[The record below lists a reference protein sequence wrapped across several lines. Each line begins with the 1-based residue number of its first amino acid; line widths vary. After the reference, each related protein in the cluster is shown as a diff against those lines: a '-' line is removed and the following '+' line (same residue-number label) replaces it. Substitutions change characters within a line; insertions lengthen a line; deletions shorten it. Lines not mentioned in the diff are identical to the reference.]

1 MNISLISEY
10 KISFILQRIF
20 QTFFGGLQLNN
31 NNKQNDSKTTTDT
44 NDVSSTNHH
53 GGNLI
58 TNESLTSLSLATTT
72 TTKTASWIIQLF
84 IYLFP
89 SCIGMIISILIDLL
103 LIDSYIGILC
113 VSVFGFIFTMIMN
126 IQPQKSANKTRPLIY
141 DGQWPTTDN
150 QTSIQMFKQNHPKPN
165 DHNKYLSNVK
175 TIRQYQS
182 QIILIIIARS
192 LISCSLLG
200 MMTNSFGLKSIKFH
214 NQSDDIIAIFIMIF
228 VWFTFTTVHYSLI
241 IGAPP
246 ETTAY
251 SIKFRSI
258 DSFNRSI
265 YMLILLLTVTFI
277 PNQSIY
283 STITLIICCL
293 PFLWLLGIL
302 PPIPSLVFY
311 ILEQINIILL
321 AGTATC
327 YIWSSFITIL
337 FSFTAI
343 ILNHFYFTGR
353 NYFLINLIIGFLS
366 SNKWLFT
373 MNQLHRW
380 PYLIKIIISINSMIA
395 ICWISNDF
403 LSIIQQEIFEIL
415 FILLIIVHLVK
426 YFKMIYLMNMIK
438 NPLNMIMST
447 RFFHRIY
454 SNYIFIM
461 IIRIFLHLFIPI
473 VCLMLILQKLDN
485 NDRILNQTI
494 TIKHFLFDI
503 LVFRMFRHCWQYPY
517 RFGFQTIFIIIL
529 DTIYHSFNYNHHHH
543 YNNII
548 ANINEWPL
556 EVRYFCLDIIR
567 MFSIDF
573 CHKFY
578 MVITILF
585 TSVMLRKQKIRYSWT
600 IFIINVILLPINIII
615 IIISSMLNIPI
626 LPLFT
631 LPIFLPSFPRP
642 MKFWSTTPM
651 MLPMTIDDT
660 INDAAYYRQ
669 LMPRLIDSLHRKT
682 RFDDRLMWFQVLE
695 SGHNYCQIQ
704 MKGLELQETSC
715 HTLEASTI
723 DQINEYSFHNNFST
737 FFNKYFFYAINPMT
751 KATVKTY
758 SDATSVLTGIIDSP
772 DTYVRIKRL
781 FCPIFIWLL
790 LQHKIRLILDEF
802 KQQEHQQQ
810 QQNKNDINI
819 QMVKESQ
826 INIIVPSDSVMDQH
840 RSSSNNNN
848 NNDDGER
855 QNHSATSSSSSSSSR
870 NNNNGETLKKF
881 SYDDLQPNIQWTN
894 FSYQISRKRK
904 SIQHRINRFIYSNE
918 WFSNVLQILTNNK
931 AILTE
936 NELESLILSYNQ
948 ITNICFTII
957 FPTNKIVET
966 SMSQWIYEMFNSQTM
981 AKDSMIDENLFD
993 IDLNQICLQSI
1004 QETLTDE
1011 EIINNLKEFDQNW
1024 YFGSIDSPEWRDAV
1038 LAEKL
1043 QLFSISKDVVKE
1055 IYQSHML
1062 TLKDMDIFICLIN
1075 RSVVDAI
1082 WSSLSFELFYLT
1094 NDDEERYSI
1103 QAHQYIFRNLTVQAA
1118 DPPLGYPV
1126 FASEP
1131 ILISHII

>member
-20 QTFFGGLQLNN
+20 QTFFGA
-31 NNKQNDSKTTTDT
+31 T
-44 NDVSSTNHH
+44 
-53 GGNLI
+53 
-58 TNESLTSLSLATTT
+58 TTT

-192 LISCSLLG
+192 LISCSLL
-200 MMTNSFGLKSIKFH
+200 
-214 NQSDDIIAIFIMIF
+214 AIFIMIF

-258 DSFNRSI
+258 DS
-265 YMLILLLTVTFI
+265 
-277 PNQSIY
+277 
-283 STITLIICCL
+283 
-293 PFLWLLGIL
+293 IL

-366 SNKWLFT
+366 K
-373 MNQLHRW
+373 
-380 PYLIKIIISINSMIA
+380 
-395 ICWISNDF
+395 
-403 LSIIQQEIFEIL
+403 
-415 FILLIIVHLVK
+415 
-426 YFKMIYLMNMIK
+426 
-438 NPLNMIMST
+438 
-447 RFFHRIY
+447 
-454 SNYIFIM
+454 
-461 IIRIFLHLFIPI
+461 
-473 VCLMLILQKLDN
+473 
-485 NDRILNQTI
+485 
-494 TIKHFLFDI
+494 
-503 LVFRMFRHCWQYPY
+503 
-517 RFGFQTIFIIIL
+517 
-529 DTIYHSFNYNHHHH
+529 
-543 YNNII
+543 
-548 ANINEWPL
+548 
-556 EVRYFCLDIIR
+556 VRYFCLDIIR

-669 LMPRLIDSLHRKT
+669 LMPRLIDSLHRKSLFWDFRHAGEIMLA

-810 QQNKNDINI
+810 QQQNKNDINI

-826 INIIVPSDSVMDQH
+826 INIIVPSDSVMDNH
-840 RSSSNNNN
+840 RSSSNNNGDN
-848 NNDDGER
+848 NNGER

-918 WFSNVLQILTNNK
+918 
-931 AILTE
+931 
-936 NELESLILSYNQ
+936 
-948 ITNICFTII
+948 C
-957 FPTNKIVET
+957 
-966 SMSQWIYEMFNSQTM
+966 QTM

-1004 QETLTDE
+1004 RYATKLGFDQMIFAEETLTDE